1 MRVTVPPI
9 HKELLQRV
17 WREEK
22 SLLAAILAIA
32 LCFFVE
38 NTTYIGSAGSFGP
51 LNDVF
56 LVFSFG
62 MVIWNSMAISRHAER
77 LAKRLGDPYGTMIL
91 TLSAIAVEVVMV
103 ITMMTHGAA
112 DPQVGRDTIYSTL
125 MILLNLVIG
134 LSLFLG
140 WLKFGEQ
147 RYNIRSSKSYL
158 AMIFILVGLG
168 MMFPNVMK
176 HPNLHHQFLYSGFLI
191 FQSLTLYLYFLKM
204 QSGQLSYFFVN
215 APQSGLLADSEEEIE
230 EQAFDVSE
238 ISFRYHGAFLLLTLV
253 TVSIL
258 AEFFAA
264 TIDVTIEHFHAPKAL
279 SGLITA
285 VIILSPE
292 SLTAIRAAMNN
303 QMQRVINIVLGSSLS
318 TVALTIPAVLI
329 FGAISGRTVIL
340 ALQPPQM
347 ILLIIS
353 LLVFSISET
362 SGETN
367 PVEGLILL
375 SVFAAFI
382 VFIFV

>member
-1 MRVTVPPI
+1 MRIKVQ
-9 HKELLQRV
+9 HSHEELLQRV
-17 WREEK
+17 WREET
-22 SLLAAILAIA
+22 SLLAAIPAIA
-32 LCFFVE
+32 LCYFVK
-38 NTTYIGSAGSFGP
+38 NTAYIGGAGSFGA

-62 MVIWNSMAISRHAER
+62 MVVWNAMAISRHAER

-103 ITMMTHGAA
+103 ITMMTHGGA

-168 MMFPNVMK
+168 LMFPNVMK
-176 HPNLHHQFLYSGFLI
+176 QPQLHHRLLYSGFLI
-191 FQSLTLYLYFLKM
+191 DQSLTLYLYFLKM
-204 QSGQLSYFFVN
+204 QSGQLSYFFIS
-215 APQSGLLADSEEEIE
+215 APQSVLLAESAEEAE
-230 EQAFDVSE
+230 EQAFARNE
-238 ISFRYHGAFLLLTLV
+238 ISIRYHGAFLLLTLV

-279 SGLITA
+279 AGLVTA

-329 FGAISGRTVIL
+329 YSAISGKTVTL
-340 ALQPPQM
+340 ALQPSQM
-347 ILLIIS
+347 VLLIIS

-382 VFIFV
+382 VLIFV

>member
-1 MRVTVPPI
+1 M
-9 HKELLQRV
+9 
-17 WREEK
+17 
-22 SLLAAILAIA
+22 LAAIPAIA
-32 LCFFVE
+32 LCFFVK
-38 NTTYIGSAGSFGP
+38 NSTYIGGAGSFGSF
-51 LNDVF
+51 NDLF

-62 MVIWNSMAISRHAER
+62 MVIWNAMAISRHAEK
-77 LAKRLGDPYGTMIL
+77 LAMRLGDPYGTMIL

-168 MMFPNVMK
+168 LMFPNVMK
-176 HPNLHHQFLYSGFLI
+176 QQHLHHQFLYSGFLI

-204 QSGQLSYFFVN
+204 QSGQLSYFFIN
-215 APQSGLLADSEEEIE
+215 APQSGLLADREEEIE
-230 EQAFDVSE
+230 EQAFTRSE
-238 ISFRYHGAFLLLTLV
+238 ISIRYHGAFLLLTLV
-253 TVSIL
+253 AVSIL

-264 TIDVTIEHFHAPKAL
+264 TIDVTIEHFRAPKAL

-292 SLTAIRAAMNN
+292 SLTAVRCAMNN

-329 FGAISGRTVIL
+329 YSAVSGKAVTL
-340 ALQPPQM
+340 ALQPSQM
-347 ILLIIS
+347 VLLIIS

-362 SGETN
+362 TGETN

-382 VFIFV
+382 VLIFV

>member
-1 MRVTVPPI
+1 MV
-9 HKELLQRV
+9 
-17 WREEK
+17 
-22 SLLAAILAIA
+22 AAILAIA
-32 LCFFVE
+32 LCYFVE
-38 NTTYIGSAGSFGP
+38 NTTYVGNAGSFGS

-62 MVIWNSMAISRHAER
+62 MVIWNSMAVSRHAEK
-77 LAKRLGDPYGTMIL
+77 LAKRLGEPYGTMIL

-147 RYNIRSSKSYL
+147 RYNIRSSKTYL

-168 MMFPNVMK
+168 LMFPNAMK
-176 HPNLHHQFLYSGFLI
+176 QPNLHHRFLYSGFLI

-204 QSGQLSYFFVN
+204 QSGQLSYFFIN
-215 APQSGLLADSEEEIE
+215 APQSGVLAGSEEQTE
-230 EQAFDVSE
+230 EQAFDRSE
-238 ISFRYHGAFLLLTLV
+238 IRIRYHGAFLLLTLV

-329 FGAISGRTVIL
+329 FSAISGRTVVL